1 MGGTCTG
8 RRLHARMDCFLLPNH
23 GAITMRFELRV
34 NWNSSIGWA
43 VTDLGCTQR
52 DQPLEKSRERLGNA
66 RRASVAR
73 KFSGMRHRATAAGGR
88 RHAATAARHNV
99 VAVFRLRD
107 TTSVDVFMPRYAGRQ
122 SRQWGI
128 HSD

>member
-1 MGGTCTG
+1 
-8 RRLHARMDCFLLPNH
+8 MDCFLLPNH

-52 DQPLEKSRERLGNA
+52 DQTLERSRERLGNA

-73 KFSGMRHRATAAGGR
+73 KFFRHAPPSYRGGR
-88 RHAATAARHNV
+88 TTSCCDSGEAQCRCCVPPARHD
-99 VAVFRLRD
+99 FG
-107 TTSVDVFMPRYAGRQ
+107 GRFHA
-122 SRQWGI
+122 SLCRSSEPSMGI
-128 HSD
+128 HPDKSNDAYCKLV